1 MRLFVIAVPAARE
14 IEYKYYAKPDKVNA
28 TETEA
33 HIIRLEHNRPLVR
46 VIYLVSGVPGY
57 KKDRNRCKP
66 DKVPM
71 AQVIKEWHIAI
82 HVQDAGKFVLDVLG

>member
-14 IEYKYYAKPDKVNA
+14 IEYQYYAKPDEVNA
-28 TETEA
+28 TEAET
-33 HIIRLEHNRPLVR
+33 HIIRLEHNGPLVR

-66 DKVPM
+66 DKIPM
-71 AQVIKEWHIAI
+71 AQVIKERYVAI
-82 HVQDAGKFVLDVLG
+82 HV